1 MLISETVLVL
11 LVLSLSIIFLITEL
25 IPPAATAI
33 SAVLILEMTGVLTTA
48 EAFSGFSNS
57 TVILFGAMFVVGQ
70 SVFKSGLASFLG
82 QVILQLVGQNL
93 NRLLFSVTGL
103 AAFMSALLSNT
114 GTTATLMP
122 LVSGISD
129 VSRISRRRMMMPLAF
144 ATSLG
149 GLLTVVGTPPNIIV
163 NGILGE
169 YGLEPFGFLEFGKV
183 GIFICLLGL
192 CYMVFAPKGFVLKG
206 FTGVGEGKKEV
217 MPEGR
222 GRDMWISGIIL
233 FFVVVIMISGLL
245 PLHLAA
251 VMGALLTVITGCLSL
266 EDAIKGIDFKTIF
279 LFAGMLPLSI
289 AMEKSGA
296 AQLLADTVV
305 KTTGESS
312 PMVLLMVIY
321 LLTMGLSQFMSN
333 TASAA
338 LMAPIGIAIALEV
351 GISPYPVLMT
361 VALSG
366 SAAFLTPVATP
377 PNAMVMGV
385 GEYRV
390 LDYLFF
396 GLPLAGSSF
405 VLTILLIP
413 LFFPF

>member
-1 MLISETVLVL
+1 MFISETVLVL
-11 LVLSLSIIFLITEL
+11 LVLFMAILLLITEL
-25 IPPAATAI
+25 IPPSATAI
-33 SAVLILEMTGVLTTA
+33 SAVIILEMTGILTTA
-48 EAFSGFSNS
+48 EAFSGFSNP

-70 SVFKSGLASFLG
+70 SVFKSGLAAYLG
-82 QVILQLVGQNL
+82 QGILQLVGHNVK
-93 NRLLFSVTGL
+93 RLLFSVTFL
-103 AAFMSALLSNT
+103 ASFMSALLSNT

-129 VSRISRRRMMMPLAF
+129 VSKISRKRMMMPLAF

-149 GLLTVVGTPPNIIV
+149 GLLTVVGTPPNIII

-192 CYMVFAPKGFVLKG
+192 LYMVFLPEGFLFKGY
-206 FTGVGEGKKEV
+206 TAVGEGKKDIL
-217 MPEGR
+217 PEGR
-222 GRDMWISGIIL
+222 GQAMWISGAIL
-233 FFVVVIMISGLL
+233 FFVVIIMISGLL
-245 PLHLAA
+245 PLHIAA
-251 VMGALLTVITGCLSL
+251 VIGAILTIITGSLSI
-266 EDAIKGIDFKTIF
+266 ENAIYGIDFKTIF
-279 LFAGMLPLSI
+279 LFAGMLPISI

-305 KTTGESS
+305 RTTGESS
-312 PMVLLMVIY
+312 PIILLMVIY
-321 LLTMGLSQFMSN
+321 LMTMALSQFMSN

-338 LMAPIGIAIALEV
+338 LMAPISIAIALEV
-351 GISPYPVLMT
+351 GISPYPILMT

-377 PNAMVMGV
+377 PNAMVMGI

-390 LDYLFF
+390 LDYIFF
-396 GLPLAGSSF
+396 GLPLAFISF
-405 VLTILLIP
+405 IFTILLIP
-413 LFFPF
+413 FFFPF